1 MNPYEHFKYNQ
12 LDPSDY
18 PTLDTSIFYVTF
30 IISKTATR
38 FLELIISA
46 FYEHIDV
53 YKGTVSLDTSRFND
67 KDYVIDK
74 LKDVF
79 SILIEFY

>member
-1 MNPYEHFKYNQ
+1 LNPYEHFKYNQ

-18 PTLDTSIFYVTF
+18 PTLDT
-30 IISKTATR
+30 R
-38 FLELIISA
+38 IISA